1 MAATR
6 LALSA
11 LRLPWKDLLKAA
23 PIILRASGE
32 LATRL
37 VDRRRGLLEP
47 TPSVPVDNATLM
59 IRLDALERAGES
71 QAELTKALAGQIKE
85 VSDAL
90 RSMAVRILFGAGL
103 LAAGAGAGGD
113 RAGSDL
119 LLIPEGT
126 PGPTRP
132 GRPTRPSSR

>member
-6 LALSA
+6 LALAA

-37 VDRRRGLLEP
+37 ADRRRGLAEP

-90 RSMAVRILFGAGL
+90 RSMAVRILFGLGCSL
-103 LAAGAGAGGD
+103 LALGLAVIALV
-113 RAGSDL
+113 R
-119 LLIPEGT
+119 T
-126 PGPTRP
+126 FF
-132 GRPTRPSSR
+132 

>member
-6 LALSA
+6 LALAA

-37 VDRRRGLLEP
+37 ADRRRGLPEP
-47 TPSVPVDNATLM
+47 APSLPVDDATLM

-71 QAELTKALAGQIKE
+71 QAELTQELAGQIKE
-85 VSDAL
+85 VSEAL
-90 RSMAVRILFGAGL
+90 RRLAVRIRFALGCSM
-103 LAAGAGAGGD
+103 LALVLAVIALV
-113 RAGSDL
+113 R
-119 LLIPEGT
+119 T
-126 PGPTRP
+126 FF
-132 GRPTRPSSR
+132 